1 MLIRLVKDPLVH
13 FLTMGLCLFLL
24 FAALNPADRIID
36 DPKQIVVDQ
45 DALLTFI
52 QYRTKAFKQDLAQA
66 RLKAL
71 SGEQLQR
78 LIDDYVREEA
88 LHREA
93 KALGLGSEDYI
104 IKRRMIQKIEFITQ
118 GFAEAVVKVSDDD
131 MRAYHKAYKQRY
143 REPGNITFTHIF
155 FDAERRTP
163 GQAKALAAAK
173 LEELRAASVAFSDA
187 PKHGERFPY
196 GVNYVERAKYHVAS
210 YFGGEMT
217 EELFRLEPTDGV
229 WHGPFISEYGAHL
242 VMVVKRNDDRDPPF
256 EEVRSRVEADI
267 VHDRRKEQAEK
278 AVRTIVDGYRVK
290 LEIVGKDGKSLAQA
304 TSKGN

>member
-13 FLTMGLCLFLL
+13 FLTMGICLFML
-24 FAALNPADRIID
+24 FAALNPADKIVD

-52 QYRTKAFKQDLAQA
+52 QYRTKTFKRDLAQA
-66 RLKAL
+66 RLDAM
-71 SGEQLQR
+71 SGKQLQR

-118 GFAEAVVKVSDDD
+118 GFAEAVVKVGDDD
-131 MRAYHKAYKQRY
+131 LKAYHEANKQRY

-155 FDAERRTP
+155 FDAERRAP
-163 GQAKALAAAK
+163 DKAKALAAAK
-173 LEELRAASVAFSDA
+173 LEDLRAASVAFSDA
-187 PKHGERFPY
+187 PRHGERFPY
-196 GVNYVERAKYHVAS
+196 GVNYVERTEDLVAS
-210 YFGGEMT
+210 HFGEEMAGN
-217 EELFRLEPTDGV
+217 LFRLEPADSV
-229 WHGPFISEYGAHL
+229 WRGPFVSAYGAHL
-242 VMVVKRNDDRDPPF
+242 VMVVKRNDDRDPPLK
-256 EEVRSRVEADI
+256 EIRSRIEADI
-267 VHDRRKEQAEK
+267 VRDRRKEQAEK
-278 AVRTIVDGYRVK
+278 AVQAIVDGYRVK

-304 TSKGN
+304 GKGN